1 MGLFHPRKESMI
13 SEGRKRVVIEN
24 VRPEVDGGK
33 FPIKRVEGEKVAVEA
48 DIFSDGH
55 DLVRAVILYR
65 GDGDKKWREAPLR
78 HVANDRWE
86 GWFRVGEPGYYR
98 YTIQGW
104 VDHPGTWLA
113 DFEKKYRAG
122 QDVAV
127 DLLVGADF
135 LDGISERA
143 SGKDAN
149 KLREIARTMREEK
162 DAKSASSLVL
172 GDEVREMSL
181 KYPDRKFATT
191 YEKELPVVVDRRKAL
206 VSAWYEMFPRSC
218 DSAGHGT
225 FANCEKMLPYV
236 SRMGF
241 DVLYLPPIHPIG
253 RTKRKGKN
261 NLPAA
266 QTGDPGSPW
275 AIGAE
280 EGGHKA
286 VNPDLGTLEDFE
298 RFVGK
303 AREHGVEVALDLAFQ
318 CSPDHPYVREHPEW
332 FRWRPDGSVAFAENP
347 PKKYEDIIPLNF
359 ETEAWKELWEEL
371 RSVILFWME
380 RGVRIFRVDN
390 PHTKSFLFWEWLI
403 DDVKRRYPDAIFL
416 SEAFTRPKVMYRL
429 ARLGFTQSYTY
440 FTWRNTKWEIME
452 YVNELTRTEV
462 REFFRPNFWTNT
474 PDILPEH
481 LQYGGRPAFV
491 MRLILAA
498 TLCSNYGIYGPAYEL
513 CVSDAMEGK
522 EEYLAS
528 EKYEVKR
535 WDLDRAE
542 SLRDLIGKINRIRSE
557 NPALQSTWNV
567 NFHESENEKLL
578 LYTKTTE
585 DLENILLIVVN
596 LDPYN
601 KQSGRIRVPLEEL
614 DMAPTRPYL
623 VHDLISEDKYVWFGE
638 WNHVELDPHVMPA
651 HIFRVHRRMS
661 REQDFDY
668 FM

>member
-1 MGLFHPRKESMI
+1 MVP
-13 SEGRKRVVIEN
+13 EGRRRVVIEN
-24 VRPEVDGGK
+24 VKPEVEEGK
-33 FPIKRVEGEKVAVEA
+33 FPIKRVEGERVVVEA
-48 DIFSDGH
+48 DVFSDGH
-55 DLVRAVILYR
+55 DLVRAVILYK
-65 GDGDKKWREAPLR
+65 GDGDGKWREAPLR
-78 HVANDRWE
+78 HVVNDRWE
-86 GWFRVGEPGYYR
+86 GSFRVGEPGHYR

-104 VDHPGTWLA
+104 VDHPGTWLV

-122 QDVAV
+122 QDITV
-127 DLLVGADF
+127 DLLIGADF
-135 LDGISERA
+135 LDEISERA
-143 SGKDAN
+143 SAPDA
-149 KLREIARTMREEK
+149 KTLRELARTIRQEK
-162 DAKSASSLVL
+162 DVKKASSLVL
-172 GDEVREMSL
+172 DDEVSEMAG

-191 YEKELPVVVDRRKAL
+191 YEKELPVVVDRQKAL

-225 FANCEKMLPYV
+225 FSDCERMLPYV
-236 SRMGF
+236 AGMGF
-241 DVLYLPPIHPIG
+241 DVIYLPPIHPIG

-261 NLPAA
+261 NIPVADP
-266 QTGDPGSPW
+266 GEPGSPW

-286 VNPDLGTLEDFE
+286 VNSDLGTMEDFE
-298 RFVGK
+298 RFAGK
-303 AREHGVEVALDLAFQ
+303 AREHGLELAMDLAFQ
-318 CSPDHPYVREHPEW
+318 CSPDHPYVKEHPEW
-332 FRWRPDGSVAFAENP
+332 FRWRPDGTVAFAENP
-347 PKKYEDIIPLNF
+347 PKKYEDIIPINF
-359 ETEAWKELWEEL
+359 ETEAWKELWDEL
-371 RSVILFWME
+371 RSVVLFWMDK
-380 RGVRIFRVDN
+380 GIRIFRVDN

-403 DDVKRRYPDAIFL
+403 GNVKRKCPDAIFL

-429 ARLGFTQSYTY
+429 AKLGFTQSYTY

-491 MRLILAA
+491 MRLIMAA

-522 EEYLAS
+522 EEYLFS
-528 EKYEVKR
+528 EKYEVR
-535 WDLDRAE
+535 HWDLDRPE
-542 SLRDLIGKINRIRSE
+542 SLRDLIGKVNRIRRE

-567 NFHESENEKLL
+567 SFHESENEKHL

-596 LDPYN
+596 LDPYH
-601 KQSGRIRVPLEEL
+601 KQSGRIRVPLKEL
-614 DMAPTRPYL
+614 GIAPTRPYL